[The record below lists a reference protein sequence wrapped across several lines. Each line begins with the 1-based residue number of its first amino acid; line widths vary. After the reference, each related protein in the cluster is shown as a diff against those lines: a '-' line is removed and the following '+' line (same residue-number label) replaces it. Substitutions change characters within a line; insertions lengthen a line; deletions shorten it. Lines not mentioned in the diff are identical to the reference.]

1 MRILHFSDLHLGVE
15 NYGTLNPRTGL
26 STRVDDFLRSF
37 DEVIDYAINRQV
49 DAVLFSG
56 DAFKNRDPNPT
67 IQRLFARRIRRLA
80 EAAIPTVLLIGNH
93 DLPSIAARATAIEIY
108 DALGIPNIHVA
119 RKLERWVIPTR
130 SGPLQIITLPWISRS
145 TLLNRD
151 EIRALFSDELQRR
164 IGEEISASLAEL
176 VQELDPALPAV
187 LLAHLS
193 LEGAK
198 LGSEQSIM
206 LGEDLV
212 LDTGE
217 LSVRA
222 FDYVALGHI
231 HKHQRV
237 TAHPPTVYAGS
248 IERVDFGEEH
258 EDKGFVLVD
267 IHEDAD
273 GKREADWSFHP
284 VKARPFLTLRITATS
299 GDPLADVQREIERQA
314 TAIPGSIVRVI
325 VSLPAEHEELLR
337 TEEVR
342 RLLQERGAHYIAKVV
357 RDVDLQT
364 RARVD
369 IRDEEALDPLVML
382 ERWLTQR
389 DMPEQQRQKVLEQG
403 TVLIQTE
410 RAKE

>member
-15 NYGTLNPRTGL
+15 NYGSLNPKTGL

-37 DEVIDYAINRQV
+37 DEVIDYAINQQV
-49 DAVLFSG
+49 DTVLFSG

-67 IQRLFARRIRRLA
+67 IQRLFARRVRRLA

-93 DLPSIAARATAIEIY
+93 DLPSISARATAIEIY
-108 DALGIPNIHVA
+108 DALGIPQIYVA
-119 RKLERWVIPTR
+119 RKLERWEIPTR
-130 SGPLQIITLPWISRS
+130 SGPLQVIALPWLSRS
-145 TLLNRD
+145 MLLNRD
-151 EIRALFSDELQRR
+151 EIRALSSDELQRR
-164 IGEEISASLAEL
+164 IAEEISASLAEL

-187 LLAHLS
+187 LLGHLS

-212 LDTGE
+212 LGTGE

-237 TAHPPTVYAGS
+237 TANPPTVYAGS
-248 IERVDFGEEH
+248 IERVDFGEED
-258 EDKGFVLVD
+258 EEKGFVIVD
-267 IHEDAD
+267 IREDAA
-273 GKREADWSFHP
+273 GNRAADWAFHP
-284 VKARPFLTLRITATS
+284 VKARPFLTLRITATG
-299 GDPLADVQREIERQA
+299 GDPLADVQRAIERRA
-314 TAIPGSIVRVI
+314 DAITGSIVRVI

-337 TEEVR
+337 TEDVR
-342 RLLQERGAHYIAKVV
+342 RLLQEHGAHFVAKVV
-357 RDVDLQT
+357 RDVELQT

-382 ERWLTQR
+382 ERWLNLR
-389 DMPEQQRQKVLEQG
+389 EMPEDQRRKVHDRG
-403 TVLIQTE
+403 KALIQTD
-410 RAKE
+410 RAGE

>member
-15 NYGTLNPRTGL
+15 NYGTLNPKTGL

-37 DEVIDYAINRQV
+37 DEVIDYAIAQQV

-80 EAAIPTVLLIGNH
+80 EATIPTVLLIGNH
-93 DLPSIAARATAIEIY
+93 DLPSISARATAIEIY
-108 DALGIPNIHVA
+108 DALGIPQIYVA
-119 RKLERWVIPTR
+119 RKLDRWEIPTR
-130 SGPLQIITLPWISRS
+130 SGTLQVVTLPWLSRS
-145 TLLNRD
+145 MLLNRD
-151 EIRALFSDELQRR
+151 EIRALSSEELQRR
-164 IGEEISASLAEL
+164 IAEEISSSLAEL

-187 LLAHLS
+187 LLGHLS

-237 TAHPPTVYAGS
+237 TAKPPTVYAGS
-248 IERVDFGEEH
+248 IERVDFGEEN
-258 EDKGFVLVD
+258 EEKGFVIVD
-267 IHEDAD
+267 IHEDAA
-273 GKREADWSFHP
+273 GKRVADWSFHP

-299 GDPLADVQREIERQA
+299 GDPLADVQCAIERQA
-314 TAIPGSIVRVI
+314 NAIPGAIVRVI

-337 TEEVR
+337 TEDVR
-342 RLLQERGAHYIAKVV
+342 RLLQEHGAYFIAKVV
-357 RDVDLQT
+357 RDVELQT

-382 ERWLTQR
+382 ERWLGQR
-389 DMPEQQRQKVLEQG
+389 DLSDDQRRKVLDRG
-403 TVLIQTE
+403 KALIQAD

>member
-37 DEVIDYAINRQV
+37 DEVIDHAISRQV

-93 DLPSIAARATAIEIY
+93 DLPSISARATAIEIY
-108 DALGIPNIHVA
+108 DALGIPNIYVA
-119 RKLERWVIPTR
+119 RKLERWEIPTR
-130 SGPLQIITLPWISRS
+130 SGPLQVITLPWISRS
-145 TLLNRD
+145 VLLSRD
-151 EIRALFSDELQRR
+151 EIRALSSDELQRR

-176 VQELDPALPAV
+176 VQELNPTLPAV
-187 LLAHLS
+187 LLGHLS

-212 LDTGE
+212 LGTGE

-231 HKHQRV
+231 HKHQHV
-237 TAHPPTVYAGS
+237 TANPPTVYAGS
-248 IERVDFGEEH
+248 IERVDFGEEN
-258 EDKGFVLVD
+258 EEKGFVIVD
-267 IHEDAD
+267 IREDST
-273 GKREADWSFHP
+273 GKRDADWSFHP
-284 VKARPFLTLRITATS
+284 VRARPFLTLRITAMS
-299 GDPLADVQREIERQA
+299 ADPLADVRRAIERQA
-314 TAIPGSIVRVI
+314 AAIRRSIVRVF

-337 TEEVR
+337 TEDVR
-342 RLLQERGAHYIAKVV
+342 RILQEHDAYFIAKVV
-357 RDVDLQT
+357 RDVELQT

-369 IRDEEALDPLVML
+369 IRDDEALDPLVML
-382 ERWLTQR
+382 ERWLGQR
-389 DMPEQQRQKVLEQG
+389 EMPGDQRRKVLERG
-403 TVLIQTE
+403 RALIQTD
-410 RAKE
+410 RARE